1 MFSPTSPVRKRG
13 RACYSFRRF
22 APQSTLLSI
31 PSASCG
37 PLERSR
43 ASWRWTRATT
53 GPYFVRDH
61 VAASGRIHAHWK
73 LQLSP
78 INGLRYADQHSCLHC
93 TSLRADPGLGEDGS
107 RTGSGGRL
115 SPNLTAVIEDGLT
128 GQASLSPQPLS
139 VPVVTNGSNNRSRI
153 ESGIPGPV
161 SSRPTSTRSSAILP
175 LMRIS
180 PPWDSPSTGFETRL
194 MNTRCIRERCSGSTI
209 PGIYRARAELNVDLF
224 PWITLVRSVSSS

>member
-1 MFSPTSPVRKRG
+1 MFSPTPPVRKRG

-22 APQSTLLSI
+22 APKVRCSQY

-43 ASWRWTRATT
+43 ASWRRTRATT

-61 VAASGRIHAHWK
+61 VAASGRIHARWK

-128 GQASLSPQPLS
+128 GRASPSPQPLS
-139 VPVVTNGSNNRSRI
+139 VPAVTNGSNNRSRI

-180 PPWDSPSTGFETRL
+180 PPWDSASRAFEARL
-194 MNTRCIRERCSGSTI
+194 MGTRCIRERCSAGAISR
-209 PGIYRARAELNVDLF
+209 IYRARAELSCF
-224 PWITLVRSVSSS
+224 PTLPTRPPVPQ